1 VNGDDTIDSWR
12 STQAAPDETLHPAA
26 GYASATNN
34 HGEANG
40 GLGAQ
45 RQLHGWSTP
54 TPGEAVRLYGRNAAL
69 QLVREFL
76 TREQGNGMLHSRRYP
91 VLVFTGM
98 RGTGKTALLADLAGR
113 LDQQVAFARIDC
125 EGFDGDARDL
135 LSLIAFDLNRQSG
148 RYGSLP
154 FPRLIT
160 GQIAITAFLN
170 TTDRGAAREQIHQ
183 VLEANQRTAKVLK
196 DAFTEMLKSGFEA
209 LGGTHGVTGTGL
221 AIETLASRYGPEVI
235 LGGLAASRRG
245 RRLLLGKGQDWYGHQ
260 DRDLGRNPLDVLV
273 DLNRMAALPDAE
285 GNRREV
291 AELLWAAFLADL
303 RDSFAHSRHASSWT
317 LNCAVLLDNVD
328 TQVGHAFLDELIMAR
343 RQRAA
348 YAADDPDPLTVVA
361 TSRGDLAE
369 RVRVRGE
376 SAVTLTSASYSD
388 YQRRM
393 QTQVSR
399 QSQVGLWWYP
409 VLLPDLTLDE
419 VGNMVSALELPGG
432 TRRSVTSAVHRF
444 TAGHPGATRMM
455 LEAIAEHP
463 DKPLELLGILTG
475 PEPGVLSPGGRTLE
489 EGLLH
494 RLTEGIPPEA
504 MADLIT
510 CAAAHQKEPA
520 LRLAADSGLLTG
532 MRGEE
537 SVIFAASLWRTGPPD
552 QAAQLHTVL
561 WRLLL
566 RRLARRGVGTAA
578 DWASVFGW
586 LRASCQDAGDKPGE
600 LYYALAVGTVEYVSR
615 WFVHALEHSDPAE
628 WVRVLRHVSAAPN
641 RLDHRQPPGS
651 QLRSLTRWAVG
662 KEQPLELAGRLVA
675 AAWICADPL
684 SAAYRRS
691 LLREMAADLNQ
702 IASYSRDMTVLRDE
716 ADRYR
721 DAAEDDGGS
730 YD

>member
-12 STQAAPDETLHPAA
+12 STQAAPDEAFRPAA
-26 GYASATNN
+26 GYASGTNDR
-34 HGEANG
+34 GQADAD
-40 GLGAQ
+40 LGPQ
-45 RQLHGWSTP
+45 RQLRGWSTP

-76 TREQGNGMLHSRRYP
+76 TREQGNGTLHSRRYP

-98 RGTGKTALLADLAGR
+98 RGSGKTALLTDLAGR

-170 TTDRGAAREQIHQ
+170 TTDRAAAREQIRQ

-196 DAFTEMLKSGFEA
+196 DAFREMLKSGFEA
-209 LGGTHGVTGTGL
+209 LGGAHGVTGTGA
-221 AIETLASRYGPEVI
+221 AIESLASRYGPDVV
-235 LGGLAASRRG
+235 LGGLATSRRG

-328 TQVGHAFLDELIMAR
+328 TQVGHDFLDELIMAR
-343 RQRAA
+343 RQQAA
-348 YAADDPDPLTVVA
+348 HAADDPDPLTVVA

-376 SAVTLTSASYSD
+376 SAVTLTSATYSD
-388 YQRRM
+388 YQRRG
-393 QTQVSR
+393 
-399 QSQVGLWWYP
+399 QSQVGRWWYP

-432 TRRSVTSAVHRF
+432 IRRSVTSAVHRF
-444 TAGHPGATRMM
+444 TGGHPGATRMM
-455 LEAIAEHP
+455 LDAIAEHP
-463 DKPLELLGILTG
+463 EKPLELLGILTG

-494 RLTEGIPPEA
+494 RLTEGISSEA
-504 MADLIT
+504 MADLTT
-510 CAAAHQKEPA
+510 CAAARKEEAA
-520 LRLAADSGLLTG
+520 LRLAADSRLLTG

-537 SVIFAASLWRTGPPD
+537 PVVFGADLWRTGPPD
-552 QAAQLHTVL
+552 RGPQLHPVL

-566 RRLARRGVGTAA
+566 RRLAVRGTGTTG

-586 LRASCQDAGDKPGE
+586 LRGSCQDSGDKPGE
-600 LYYALAVGTVEYVSR
+600 LYYALALGTVEYVSQ
-615 WFVHALEHSDPAE
+615 WFVRSLEHGDPAE
-628 WVRVLRHVSAAPN
+628 WVRVLRHVTTAPN

-651 QLRSLTRWAVG
+651 QLRALTRWAAG
-662 KEQPLELAGRLVA
+662 KEQPLGLTGRLIA
-675 AAWICADPL
+675 ASWINADPL
-684 SAAYRRS
+684 SAAHRRS
-691 LLREMAADLNQ
+691 LLREMAADLHQ
-702 IASYSRDMTVLRDE
+702 IASYSREDLTVLRDE

-721 DAAEDDGGS
+721 DAADDGGA